1 MTLGELLQKA
11 REDAGFSVDELSH
24 IVNLRPGLIR
34 AMESNDFL
42 LCGGDTYARGHIRN
56 ISQIT
61 GSNSQELL
69 AIYDAEHSVESRSI
83 HSQLVDNNAAAM
95 RKENRKISWKVL
107 VSVSLSVV
115 VLIGVA
121 QFAISA
127 IDSEPIATSMVVEEV
142 EPSQTPTPYAS
153 PTSSLT
159 PSSLTPSSLTPSSL
173 TPSSSTPSSSTPSSS
188 PVASAAP
195 INGQL
200 TLLIAATRGNSNID
214 VVIAGASVFK
224 GPLFQGESKSF
235 TGQDSISIYLG
246 NAGDLD
252 LTLNGE
258 KLASLGERNQ
268 EIRKTFRAK

>member
-1 MTLGELLQKA
+1 MTLGEFLQQA
-11 REDAGFSVDELSH
+11 RENAGLSVDELAH

-42 LCGGDTYARGHIRN
+42 PCGGDTYARGHIRN

-61 GSNSQELL
+61 GVNAKELL
-69 AIYDAEHSVESRSI
+69 TMYDTEHSVDSRSI
-83 HSQLVDNNAAAM
+83 HAQLVDNNAAAI
-95 RKENRKISWKVL
+95 RSENRKLSWKVL
-107 VSVSLSVV
+107 VGASLSIV

-127 IDSEPIATSMVVEEV
+127 VDSEPAATSMVIEKA
-142 EPSQTPTPYAS
+142 EPTQTPTPS
-153 PTSSLT
+153 PT
-159 PSSLTPSSLTPSSL
+159 
-173 TPSSSTPSSSTPSSS
+173 
-188 PVASAAP
+188 ASAAP
-195 INGQL
+195 TTPSSTVNNEL
-200 TLLIAATRGNSNID
+200 TLSIAATRGNSNID
-214 VVIAGASVFK
+214 VVIGGASVYK

-235 TGQDSISIYLG
+235 VGESSISVYLG

-258 KLASLGERNQ
+258 KLAPLGERNQ

>member
-24 IVNLRPGLIR
+24 IINLRPGLIR

-42 LCGGDTYARGHIRN
+42 PCGGDTYARGHIRN

-107 VSVSLSVV
+107 LSVSLSVV

-142 EPSQTPTPYAS
+142 EPSQTPTPNAS
-153 PTSSLT
+153 PT
-159 PSSLTPSSLTPSSL
+159 SSLTPSSL

-235 TGQDSISIYLG
+235 NGQDSISIYLG

>member
-1 MTLGELLQKA
+1 MTLGEFLQKA
-11 REDAGFSVDELSH
+11 REDAGLSVDELAH

-42 LCGGDTYARGHIRN
+42 PCGGDTYARGHIRN

-61 GSNSQELL
+61 GTNPQELL
-69 AIYDAEHSVESRSI
+69 AMYDTEHSVDSRSI

-95 RKENRKISWKVL
+95 RKENRKLSWKVL
-107 VSVSLSVV
+107 VSASLSVV
-115 VLIGVA
+115 ILIGVA

-127 IDSEPIATSMVVEEV
+127 IDSEPATTSMVVEEV
-142 EPSQTPTPYAS
+142 EPSPPPTPDAS

-159 PSSLTPSSLTPSSL
+159 PSA
-173 TPSSSTPSSSTPSSS
+173 S
-188 PVASAAP
+188 PVASTSP

-214 VVIAGASVFK
+214 VVIGGVSVYK

-235 TGQDSISIYLG
+235 VDKNSISIYLG

-258 KLASLGERNQ
+258 KLAPLGERNQ

>member
-1 MTLGELLQKA
+1 MTLGEFLQQA
-11 REDAGFSVDELSH
+11 RENAGLSVDELAH

-42 LCGGDTYARGHIRN
+42 PCGGDTYARGHIRN

-61 GSNSQELL
+61 GANAQELL
-69 AIYDAEHSVESRSI
+69 TMYDAEHSVDSRSI
-83 HSQLVDNNAAAM
+83 HAQLVDNNAAAI
-95 RKENRKISWKVL
+95 RSENRKLSWKVL
-107 VSVSLSVV
+107 VGASLSIV

-127 IDSEPIATSMVVEEV
+127 VDSEPVATSMVIEKAD
-142 EPSQTPTPYAS
+142 PTQTPTPS
-153 PTSSLT
+153 PT
-159 PSSLTPSSLTPSSL
+159 
-173 TPSSSTPSSSTPSSS
+173 
-188 PVASAAP
+188 ASAAP
-195 INGQL
+195 TTSSSTMNNEL
-200 TLLIAATRGNSNID
+200 TLSIAATRGNSNID
-214 VVIAGASVFK
+214 VVIGGVSVYK

-235 TGQDSISIYLG
+235 VGESSISVYLG

-258 KLASLGERNQ
+258 KLAPLGERNQ

>member
-42 LCGGDTYARGHIRN
+42 PCGGDTYARGHIRT

-61 GSNSQELL
+61 GSNSKELL

-127 IDSEPIATSMVVEEV
+127 IDSEPIATSVIVEEV
-142 EPSQTPTPYAS
+142 EPSQTPTPNAS
-153 PTSSLT
+153 PTSSL
-159 PSSLTPSSLTPSSL
+159 
-173 TPSSSTPSSSTPSSS
+173 TPSSSTPSSS

-246 NAGDLD
+246 SAGDLD